1 MSMAGKKKL
10 LSVHEASDGL
20 GSAPVAEEGERA
32 GDMLESSRFL
42 PNVELLDVSFMAR
55 ATGFRA
61 LTSILRLPSC
71 TFHANVVRFM
81 TSTICVN
88 VISISVA
95 GTP

>member
-1 MSMAGKKKL
+1 
-10 LSVHEASDGL
+10 
-20 GSAPVAEEGERA
+20 
-32 GDMLESSRFL
+32 MLESSRFL
-42 PNVELLDVSFMAR
+42 PDVELLGVSFMTQG
-55 ATGFRA
+55 TGLRA